1 VLKKRFKYWNTF
13 YLLASGALILYVLSR
28 FGKQKKQ
35 IVNFD
40 SQTYQKNL
48 LAFLIAEEGIRNR
61 VYKDQAGKDT
71 IGIGHLIKPGEERFL
86 SVTLSPKEIEDL
98 FFSDI
103 AQTENTIKSLVKV
116 PLNENQK
123 IALVSLVFNIG
134 PTAFKNSTLLKLL
147 NDGDYNKASL
157 EFPRWVYITLNGN
170 KQISKGLQNR
180 RFREQLLFNS

>member
-1 VLKKRFKYWNTF
+1 M
-13 YLLASGALILYVLSR
+13 
-28 FGKQKKQ
+28 
-35 IVNFD
+35 NFD

-48 LAFLIAEEGIRNR
+48 LAFLIAEEGVRNR

-71 IGIGHLIKPGEERFL
+71 IGIGHLIQPGEERYL
-86 SVTLSPKEIEDL
+86 SVTLTAKEIEDL

-103 AQTENTIKSLVKV
+103 AQTENSIKSLVKV

-134 PTAFKNSTLLKLL
+134 TTAFKNSTLLKLL

-157 EFPRWVYITLNGN
+157 EFPRWVYITINGK
-170 KQISKGLQNR
+170 KQVSKGLQNR

>member
-1 VLKKRFKYWNTF
+1 LKKSFNTLNTGLIF
-13 YLLASGALILYVLSR
+13 AVGGLILYALFR

-40 SQTYQKNL
+40 SKTYQKNL
-48 LAFLIAEEGIRNR
+48 LAFLIAEEGVRNR

-71 IGIGHLIKPGEERFL
+71 IGIGHLIQSGEERFL

-103 AQTENTIKSLVKV
+103 AQTENSIRSLVKV

-134 PTAFKNSTLLKLL
+134 TTAFKNSTLLKLL
-147 NDGDYNKASL
+147 NNGDYNKASL
-157 EFPRWVYITLNGN
+157 EFPRWVYITLNGQ

>member
-1 VLKKRFKYWNTF
+1 LKKLFNIWNTEF
-13 YLLASGALILYVLSR
+13 LFVVGGLILYALSR

-35 IVNFD
+35 VVTFD
-40 SQTYQKNL
+40 SETYQKNL

-157 EFPRWVYITLNGN
+157 EFPRWVYITLNGT
-170 KQISKGLQNR
+170 KQVSKGLQNR

>member
-1 VLKKRFKYWNTF
+1 LKRSSNIWNTGF
-13 YLLASGALILYVLSR
+13 LFAVGGLILYALSR
-28 FGKQKKQ
+28 FGKQTKQ

-40 SQTYQKNL
+40 SKTYQKNL

-71 IGIGHLIKPGEERFL
+71 IGIGHLIQAGEERFL

-103 AQTENTIKSLVKV
+103 AQTENSIRSLVKV

-157 EFPRWVYITLNGN
+157 EFPRWVYITINGQ

>member
-1 VLKKRFKYWNTF
+1 
-13 YLLASGALILYVLSR
+13 
-28 FGKQKKQ
+28 
-35 IVNFD
+35 VNFD
-40 SQTYQKNL
+40 SKTYQKNL
-48 LAFLIAEEGIRNR
+48 LAFLIAEEGVRNR

-71 IGIGHLIKPGEERFL
+71 IGIGHLIQPGEERFL
-86 SVTLSPKEIEDL
+86 SVTLTQKEIEDL

-103 AQTENTIKSLVKV
+103 ATTENTIKSLVQV

-157 EFPRWVYITLNGN
+157 EFPRWKFITVAGQ
-170 KQISKGLQNR
+170 KVVSKGLESR
-180 RFREQLLFNS
+180 RFREQLLFNT

>member
-1 VLKKRFKYWNTF
+1 MKRSSNIWSTEFLF
-13 YLLASGALILYVLSR
+13 AVGVLILYALFR

-40 SQTYQKNL
+40 SKTYQKNL

-86 SVTLSPKEIEDL
+86 SVTLTPKEIEDL

-103 AQTENTIKSLVKV
+103 ATTENTIRTLVKV

-147 NDGDYNKASL
+147 NNGDYNKASL
-157 EFPRWVYITLNGN
+157 EFPRWVYITLNGQ

>member
-1 VLKKRFKYWNTF
+1 LKRSSNIWNTGF
-13 YLLASGALILYVLSR
+13 LFAVGGLILYALSR
-28 FGKQKKQ
+28 FGKQKNQ

-40 SQTYQKNL
+40 SKTYQKNL

-71 IGIGHLIKPGEERFL
+71 IGIGHLIQPGEERFL

-103 AQTENTIKSLVKV
+103 AQTENTIRSLVKV

-157 EFPRWVYITLNGN
+157 EFPRWVYITLNGQ

>member
-1 VLKKRFKYWNTF
+1 MKKLSNIWNTGF
-13 YLLASGALILYVLSR
+13 LYAVGGLILYALFR

-40 SQTYQKNL
+40 SKTYQKNL

-71 IGIGHLIKPGEERFL
+71 IGIGHLIQPGEERFL

-103 AQTENTIKSLVKV
+103 AQTENTIRSLVKV

-123 IALVSLVFNIG
+123 ISLVSLVFNIG
-134 PTAFKNSTLLKLL
+134 STAFKNSTLLKLL

-157 EFPRWVYITLNGN
+157 EFPRWVYITLNGQ

>member
-1 VLKKRFKYWNTF
+1 MKKSSNTLNTGF
-13 YLLASGALILYVLSR
+13 LFAVGGLIVYGLFR

-40 SQTYQKNL
+40 SKTYQKNL
-48 LAFLIAEEGIRNR
+48 LAFLIAEEGVRNR

-71 IGIGHLIKPGEERFL
+71 IGIGHLIQPGEERFL

-103 AQTENTIKSLVKV
+103 AQTENTIRSLVKV

-147 NDGDYNKASL
+147 NGGDYNKASL
-157 EFPRWVYITLNGN
+157 EFTRWVYITLNGQ

>member
-1 VLKKRFKYWNTF
+1 MKKSLNTLNTGLIF
-13 YLLASGALILYVLSR
+13 AVGALILYALSR
-28 FGKQKKQ
+28 FGKQKNQ

-40 SQTYQKNL
+40 SKTYQKNL

-103 AQTENTIKSLVKV
+103 AQTENTIRSLVKV

-123 IALVSLVFNIG
+123 IALISLVFNIG

-147 NDGDYNKASL
+147 NDGDYKKASL
-157 EFPRWVYITLNGN
+157 EFPRWVYITLNGK

>member
-1 VLKKRFKYWNTF
+1 LKRSSNIWSTVLIF
-13 YLLASGALILYVLSR
+13 AVGGLIVYALSR
-28 FGKQKKQ
+28 FGKQKTQK
-35 IVNFD
+35 VNFD
-40 SQTYQKNL
+40 SKTYQKNL
-48 LAFLIAEEGIRNR
+48 LAFLIAEEGVRNR

-71 IGIGHLIKPGEERFL
+71 IGIGHLIQPGEERFL
-86 SVTLSPKEIEDL
+86 SVTISPKEIEDL

-147 NDGDYNKASL
+147 NDGDFNKASL
-157 EFPRWVYITLNGN
+157 EFPRWVYITLNGQ

>member
-1 VLKKRFKYWNTF
+1 MKKSLNTLNTVLIF
-13 YLLASGALILYVLSR
+13 AVGGLILYALSR
-28 FGKQKKQ
+28 FGKQKNQ

-40 SQTYQKNL
+40 SKTYQKNL

-71 IGIGHLIKPGEERFL
+71 IGIGHLIKDGEERFL

-103 AQTENTIKSLVKV
+103 AQTENTISSLVKV

-147 NDGDYNKASL
+147 NDGDYKKASL
-157 EFPRWVYITLNGN
+157 QFPRWVYVTINDK

>member
-1 VLKKRFKYWNTF
+1 LRKSFNTLNTGLIF
-13 YLLASGALILYVLSR
+13 AVGGLILYALSR
-28 FGKQKKQ
+28 FGNQKNQ

-40 SQTYQKNL
+40 SKTYQKNL

-71 IGIGHLIKPGEERFL
+71 IGIGHLIQPGEERFL

-103 AQTENTIKSLVKV
+103 AQTEKTIRSLVKV

-134 PTAFKNSTLLKLL
+134 PTAFKNSSLLKLI

>member
-1 VLKKRFKYWNTF
+1 M
-13 YLLASGALILYVLSR
+13 
-28 FGKQKKQ
+28 
-35 IVNFD
+35 NFD
-40 SQTYQKNL
+40 SKTYQKNL

-61 VYKDQAGKDT
+61 VYKDEAGKNT
-71 IGIGHLIKPGEERFL
+71 IGIGHLIQQGEERFL
-86 SVTLSPKEIEDL
+86 SVTLSAKEIEDL

-103 AQTENTIKSLVKV
+103 AQTENTIRSLVKV
-116 PLNENQK
+116 PLTENQK

-157 EFPRWVYITLNGN
+157 QFPRWKFITLKGE
-170 KQISKGLQNR
+170 KVVSKGLENR

>member
-1 VLKKRFKYWNTF
+1 M
-13 YLLASGALILYVLSR
+13 
-28 FGKQKKQ
+28 
-35 IVNFD
+35 NFD
-40 SQTYQKNL
+40 SKTYQKNL

-61 VYKDQAGKDT
+61 VYKDEAGKNT
-71 IGIGHLIKPGEERFL
+71 IGIGHLIQQGEERFL

-103 AQTENTIKSLVKV
+103 AQTENTIRSLVKV

-157 EFPRWVYITLNGN
+157 QFPRWKFITLKGE
-170 KQISKGLQNR
+170 KVVSKGLENR